1 MEFSTS
7 KTVAASGLM
16 LLAASAF
23 AAGQQVGNVVDLRV
37 SSLTIGNPIHVQVD
51 GAYQNRPACAVVG
64 FWAIDSDT
72 SAGKSFLAALMLAK
86 AQGKQVT
93 LAGTGTCSL
102 RADMETIVQIQITQ
116 GGHA

>member
-1 MEFSTS
+1 MKFSTS

-16 LLAASAF
+16 LLTASAF
-23 AAGQQVGNVVDLRV
+23 AAGQQVGSIVDIRV
-37 SSLTIGNPIHVQVD
+37 SSLSLANPTHVQVD

-72 SAGKSFLAALMLAK
+72 SAGKSFLATLMLAK

-93 LAGTGTCSL
+93 LAGSGTCSL
-102 RADMETIVQIQITQ
+102 RSDMETIVQIQITQ
-116 GGHA
+116 